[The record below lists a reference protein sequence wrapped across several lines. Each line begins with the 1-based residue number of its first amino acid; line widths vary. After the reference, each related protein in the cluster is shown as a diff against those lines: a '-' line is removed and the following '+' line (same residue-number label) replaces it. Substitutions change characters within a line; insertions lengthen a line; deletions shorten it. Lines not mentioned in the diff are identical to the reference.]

1 MESVHAINMDVT
13 PTEVTQLSENHPK
26 VKMLAS
32 VSTLEEADLVLN
44 SGVDIV
50 DLKNPNQG
58 ALGALTINEIAEI
71 VKLINGRGPVSATI
85 GDISN
90 VEDVTNAIRNVLK
103 TGVDIIKI
111 GFFEHMD
118 NLTLV
123 QAVMPYT
130 KEQKIIAVLF
140 ADGQHD
146 FSILPKLKKAG
157 FYGVMLDTAHKN
169 GKHLLNHLNASDL
182 KAFILLARQLEL
194 EVGLAGALRESH
206 IEQLSSLQP
215 NYLGFRSALC
225 EENQR
230 KNKLNAYKTSCIKD
244 VLQKYNNQ
252 AKKRLGDDF
261 FCK

>member
-1 MESVHAINMDVT
+1 MESVYATNMDVT
-13 PTEVTQLSENHPK
+13 PTMITQLSENH
-26 VKMLAS
+26 VEIKMLAS
-32 VSTLEEADLVLN
+32 VSNLEEVAFVLDA
-44 SGVDIV
+44 GVDIV
-50 DLKNPNQG
+50 DLKNPSQG
-58 ALGALTINEIAEI
+58 ALGALAIDEIAEI
-71 VKLINGRGPVSATI
+71 VKLINGRSPVSATI
-85 GDISN
+85 GDLSII
-90 VEDVTNAIRNVLK
+90 EDVIRAIQSTVE

-111 GFFEHMD
+111 GFFENMD
-118 NLTLV
+118 DSSLV

-140 ADGQHD
+140 ADGLHD

-169 GKHLLNHLNASDL
+169 GKHLLNHLNVQAL
-182 KAFILLARQLEL
+182 KAFVLQARKLEL
-194 EVGLAGALRESH
+194 EVGLAGALRESQ
-206 IEQLSSLQP
+206 IEELSRLQP

-230 KNKLNAYKTSCIKD
+230 KNKLSAYKISCIKN

-252 AKKRLGDDF
+252 AKKRLGDDL